1 MISVGG
7 SLVFSEGIAD
17 MLMHEGKQ
25 SCLPCIPEI
34 LIVEM
39 RLAFPSAGITETAFR
54 DKTVNVRIPFKI
66 PAEGMKDADETGSE
80 MFRFAVFEEHP
91 GHYRING
98 RKKVIKKRTVFK
110 EPVTE
115 SVINGKNTVSV
126 FHRDNLKRH
135 SGSSVDGVHVAAG
148 GAESRMASKGNK
160 LEVATVSASIHG
172 TAERR
177 VTTINHLINVLDDG
191 STRM

>member
-1 MISVGG
+1 MISVRGN
-7 SLVFSEGIAD
+7 LVLSEGIAD

-39 RLAFPSAGITETAFR
+39 RLAFPSAGITETALR
-54 DKTVNVRIPFKI
+54 DKAVDVRIPFKI
-66 PAEGMKDADETGSE
+66 PAESVKDADETGSE

-110 EPVTE
+110 EPE
-115 SVINGKNTVSV
+115 
-126 FHRDNLKRH
+126 
-135 SGSSVDGVHVAAG
+135 
-148 GAESRMASKGNK
+148 
-160 LEVATVSASIHG
+160 
-172 TAERR
+172 
-177 VTTINHLINVLDDG
+177 
-191 STRM
+191 